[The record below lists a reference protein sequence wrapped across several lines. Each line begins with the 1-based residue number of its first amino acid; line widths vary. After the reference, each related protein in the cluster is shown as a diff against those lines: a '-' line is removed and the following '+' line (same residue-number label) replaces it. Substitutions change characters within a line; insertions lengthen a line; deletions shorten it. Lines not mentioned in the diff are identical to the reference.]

1 MDRVA
6 LVSSLA
12 WIKRGVAKHVP
23 DKVQVNPADLRD
35 MIQGA
40 DAETSDQ
47 SDTDEAMREGEGDA
61 AEKQN
66 TRSTLLFPL
75 TSHYHVLI
83 ISLEVGGI
91 RGSAPDSEAEEPEGD
106 TKESVFWN
114 IHEERSE
121 SMTEFRVNPLAG
133 IAAFAS
139 PLDDPYITQHIESD
153 EEEDKEDF
161 EIKENDNLV
170 AVAKINKGEF
180 GLEVYVYNE
189 EGDDWYVHHDYLLD
203 APPLCLEPIQ
213 YDPGADDRKG
223 NLLAVGTMDSA
234 VSIWDLDVVNAVE
247 PVVVLGDHLSGQFIP
262 VSWKSFLIAW
272 FAALKWLCK
281 LIELQKSLHSDGK
294 KSARRRRKRD
304 GTHQTHSDAVLS
316 LSWNRVTE
324 HVLASGS
331 ADQSVILW
339 DLEEAKASTILTMF
353 TDKVQCVKWH
363 PGEASVLL
371 SGSLNGELS
380 LADCRYNVT
389 EPSRRWK
396 FEGEVEHLLW
406 DHFNPFYFYV
416 TTDDGKLRYMDSRSD
431 KVVIECDAHEGGA
444 RCISQ
449 SYKIQGLI
457 ATCGADS
464 KLKIWKMAENKLEEI
479 HSESLSLGGLHSLGF
494 CPDVGTVLVVGGE
507 SGDMIRMIK
516 VDRYETVTNA
526 FSSA

>member
-66 TRSTLLFPL
+66 
-75 TSHYHVLI
+75 
-83 ISLEVGGI
+83 VGGI
-91 RGSAPDSEAEEPEGD
+91 RGSAPDSEAEEQEGD
-106 TKESVFWN
+106 TNESAEDN
-114 IHEERSE
+114 KAE
-121 SMTEFRVNPLAG
+121 VNPLAG

-203 APPLCLEPIQ
+203 APPLCLEAIQ

-262 VSWKSFLIAW
+262 S
-272 FAALKWLCK
+272 
-281 LIELQKSLHSDGK
+281 
-294 KSARRRRKRD
+294 
-304 GTHQTHSDAVLS
+304 
-316 LSWNRVTE
+316 
-324 HVLASGS
+324 
-331 ADQSVILW
+331 
-339 DLEEAKASTILTMF
+339 
-353 TDKVQCVKWH
+353 
-363 PGEASVLL
+363 
-371 SGSLNGELS
+371 
-380 LADCRYNVT
+380 
-389 EPSRRWK
+389 
-396 FEGEVEHLLW
+396 
-406 DHFNPFYFYV
+406 
-416 TTDDGKLRYMDSRSD
+416 
-431 KVVIECDAHEGGA
+431 
-444 RCISQ
+444 
-449 SYKIQGLI
+449 
-457 ATCGADS
+457 
-464 KLKIWKMAENKLEEI
+464 
-479 HSESLSLGGLHSLGF
+479 
-494 CPDVGTVLVVGGE
+494 
-507 SGDMIRMIK
+507 IR
-516 VDRYETVTNA
+516 
-526 FSSA
+526 